1 MKSDFILFV
10 LLVDSGSDLSDGL
23 MSFYFLNRI
32 VMRVLSMDD
41 FDSTGCVLRQ
51 VKDNIIVKN
60 IDFSDDLTWDSFIQ
74 VNP

>member
-23 MSFYFLNRI
+23 LCFYFLNRI

>member
-32 VMRVLSMDD
+32 VMRVLSMDN

-51 VKDNIIVKN
+51 VKYNIIVKN
-60 IDFSDDLTWDSFIQ
+60 IDFSDDLSWESFIQ
-74 VNP
+74 VKP